1 MKILDVQ
8 GYSLSSGFGNKSY
21 LGYLNN
27 NKLKNIG
34 VIEVVTNKKIIGY
47 GETYS
52 GVYAGELIKPIID
65 FLKTN
70 IVNKKLENIED
81 IKKIN
86 SKILSKPFISRNGI
100 IPSVYSAINIALYDA
115 LSQHKEIPLYKLL
128 SKKSAKKVRVYASNG
143 SSTFSPREI
152 KEDVYKILDLGFN
165 SFKMRIGHQEWGQD
179 LKRVETARAILEDKN
194 LMLDA
199 IMGTIYPPWDYA
211 KADKK
216 LRQINKFNPLWIEEP
231 LIPNDY
237 YGYQR
242 LNKKYPIAGGEALN
256 NLSDYG
262 IYKEFNCVDYIQ
274 PDVTNVGGYD
284 VLKMIAQL
292 FKKKKIAIH
301 VWGSKIAFLANLHYC
316 LSSSVNFLEYPMMN
330 LDIDKEIIK
339 ESLKIEGNYIHPP
352 DEPGLGVHISSSVKR
367 KYKIKKMSNYLL

>member
-34 VIEVVTNKKIIGY
+34 VIEIVTNKKIIGY

-100 IPSVYSAINIALYDA
+100 IPSVYSAVNIALYDA

-128 SKKSAKKVRVYASNG
+128 SKKSV
-143 SSTFSPREI
+143 
-152 KEDVYKILDLGFN
+152 
-165 SFKMRIGHQEWGQD
+165 
-179 LKRVETARAILEDKN
+179 
-194 LMLDA
+194 
-199 IMGTIYPPWDYA
+199 
-211 KADKK
+211 
-216 LRQINKFNPLWIEEP
+216 
-231 LIPNDY
+231 
-237 YGYQR
+237 
-242 LNKKYPIAGGEALN
+242 
-256 NLSDYG
+256 
-262 IYKEFNCVDYIQ
+262 
-274 PDVTNVGGYD
+274 
-284 VLKMIAQL
+284 
-292 FKKKKIAIH
+292 KKKFIYN
-301 VWGSKIAFLANLHYC
+301 FCHY
-316 LSSSVNFLEYPMMN
+316 
-330 LDIDKEIIK
+330 D
-339 ESLKIEGNYIHPP
+339 
-352 DEPGLGVHISSSVKR
+352 
-367 KYKIKKMSNYLL
+367 